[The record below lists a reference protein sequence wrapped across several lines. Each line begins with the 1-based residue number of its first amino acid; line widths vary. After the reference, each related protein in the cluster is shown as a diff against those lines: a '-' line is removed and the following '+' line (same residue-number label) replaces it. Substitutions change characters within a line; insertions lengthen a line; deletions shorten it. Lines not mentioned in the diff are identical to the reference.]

1 MPKSHSVANV
11 LRSISDD
18 LSLDLYRTIAKSNNE
33 SGDDLLSKVKIT
45 RKQFYSRLSSLT
57 KAGLVKR
64 KQGKYSMTAFGKVVY
79 DSERA
84 IENAFNIYWKL
95 KAIDSIGISNE
106 LPKEEY
112 SKIVDALIDNY
123 EIKDMLTGSKGLKD
137 KISSIRKIAEASTF
151 PGVSSTEKVR

>member
-79 DSERA
+79 DSVRA

-123 EIKDMLTGSKGLKD
+123 EIKDMLNGSKGLKD
-137 KISSIRKIAEASTF
+137 KISSIRKIAEASDF
-151 PGVSSTEKVR
+151 LGVSSTEKVR

>member
-18 LSLDLYRTIAKSNNE
+18 LSLDLYRTIARSNNE
-33 SGDDLLSKVKIT
+33 SGDELFSKVKIT

-64 KQGKYSMTAFGKVVY
+64 KQGKYSLTAFGKVVY

-95 KAIDSIGISNE
+95 KAIDSLGISNE

-123 EIKDMLTGSKGLKD
+123 EIKDMLTSSKGLKD
-137 KISSIRKIAEASTF
+137 KISSIRKIAETSNF

>member
-137 KISSIRKIAEASTF
+137 KISSIRKIAEASDF
-151 PGVSSTEKVR
+151 RGVSSTEKVR

>member
-137 KISSIRKIAEASTF
+137 KISSIRKIAEASDF
-151 PGVSSTEKVR
+151 AGVSSTK

>member
-137 KISSIRKIAEASTF
+137 KISSIRKIAEASDF
-151 PGVSSTEKVR
+151 AGVSSTEKVR

>member
-137 KISSIRKIAEASTF
+137 KISSIRKIAEASDL